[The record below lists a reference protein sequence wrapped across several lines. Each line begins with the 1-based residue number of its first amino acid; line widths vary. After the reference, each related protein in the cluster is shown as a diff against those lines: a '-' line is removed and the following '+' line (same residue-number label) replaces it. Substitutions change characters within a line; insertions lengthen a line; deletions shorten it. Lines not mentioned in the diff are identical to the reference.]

1 MRRWHF
7 FLMIALLWAFS
18 SWAQDSA
25 DKTAGKAQQ
34 ATGTI
39 GGTVL
44 RKDTGEPIRF
54 AHVSLDPGLEKEEDP
69 QEPEQKKL
77 TTVTDTAGRF
87 VFTGLGGGA
96 YQISVSRN
104 GFVEEAYGARRPGE
118 QGLPFKLDA
127 GQHAEDLVF
136 KLTPTGA
143 ITGHV
148 RDENGEPVAIVQ
160 VSALQYR
167 YEQGKRS
174 MFPTAMVMT
183 NDLGEFRLFNLTPGK
198 YFVSAGTM
206 EVGLGMVVDTEMMW
220 SSRSSSHMVTVYYPG
235 TTDASQA
242 LAIDVSAGGE
252 FHGVDLALLS
262 SKTFHIRGLVAGMK
276 ATVNGENTTAVIL
289 RKIPS
294 FVPQRSVASVNKEGK
309 FDISG
314 VPSGSYEVM
323 AFQENEGKPII
334 AHSEVEVAGADVEG
348 VMLAFEAP
356 SVVEGHLKWDDGTEP
371 TKVQLQVGLRPME
384 EMYGVQGP
392 ADVNKDGSFEI
403 KGVPPDLY
411 SVDISGS
418 APDAYLRSAKYG
430 SADAMGSFRVSGGA
444 AGSLEIVI
452 GAQGARVGG
461 MVTNSDPVVVPG
473 VWVALIPEETKQKQ
487 KRLYLSVKTDASGK
501 YEFRGVAPGSYSLFS
516 WDQVEEHEWED
527 LEFMKAFEGKGAAI
541 SVEEKENKSVDL
553 TLIENRSKQGK
564 P

>member
-1 MRRWHF
+1 
-7 FLMIALLWAFS
+7 
-18 SWAQDSA
+18 
-25 DKTAGKAQQ
+25 
-34 ATGTI
+34 
-39 GGTVL
+39 VL
-44 RKDTGEPIRF
+44 RKDTGEALRF

-77 TTVTDTAGRF
+77 TTMTDTAGRF
-87 VFTGLGGGA
+87 IFTGLGGGA

-104 GFVEEAYGARRPGE
+104 GFVEEAYGARHPGE

-136 KLTPTGA
+136 KLTPTAA

-148 RDENGEPVAIVQ
+148 RDENGEPAGMVQ

-167 YEQGKRS
+167 YEQGKRG
-174 MFPTAMVMT
+174 MFPTVMVMT

-198 YFVSAGTM
+198 YFVMG
-206 EVGLGMVVDTEMMW
+206 

-235 TTDASQA
+235 TTDVSQA
-242 LAIDVSAGGE
+242 LTIDVSAGGE

-262 SKTFHIRGLVAGMK
+262 SKTFHVRGLVAGMK

-289 RKIPS
+289 REIPS
-294 FVPQRSVASVNKEGK
+294 FVPQRSAASVNKEGK

-314 VPSGSYEVM
+314 VPSGSYDLM

-392 ADVNKDGSFEI
+392 AEIHKDGSFEI

-430 SADAMGSFRVSGGA
+430 SADAMGSFTVSGGA

-452 GAQGARVGG
+452 GAQGARVSG

-473 VWVALIPEETKQKQ
+473 VWVALIPEAKL
-487 KRLYLSVKTDASGK
+487 KRLYQAVKTDASGK
-501 YEFRGVAPGSYSLFS
+501 YEFRGVAPGSYNLFS
-516 WDQVEEHEWED
+516 WDQVEEREWED
-527 LEFMKAFEGKGAAI
+527 PEFMKAFEGKGAAI
-541 SVEEKENKSVDL
+541 SVEEKENKSLDL
-553 TLIENRSKQGK
+553 TLIDRNKQTK
-564 P
+564 AQ